1 METIKLPKQVK
12 DRFNRVEEEINAG
25 DLSQEMINWLATMQM
40 TEERGEIDWEIIIDP
55 YGNRVREENPKKLY
69 QPIRMQGHKFAG
81 AKFER
86 LCRPEGRITG
96 CDE

>member
-1 METIKLPKQVK
+1 M
-12 DRFNRVEEEINAG
+12 AG
-25 DLSQEMINWLATMQM
+25 KATEWSQRSLTGTPLALVN
-40 TEERGEIDWEIIIDP
+40 ERGEIDWEIVIDP
-55 YGNRVREENPKKLY
+55 YGNRVREENPNKLY